1 MRKKY
6 GFTLIETIVAVTIL
20 AIVMY
25 AVIAIFVNSG
35 VRGANVEVFSVAQAL
50 AEGKLEEKMA
60 KPFSSL
66 SSESASFFSGDL
78 NAYSYQLTVN
88 YVSREALDAV
98 VGSPT
103 DYKKVRVSVS
113 HHLLSRPI
121 SLESIRA
128 NY

>member
-1 MRKKY
+1 MKKRK
-6 GFTLIETIVAVTIL
+6 GFTLIETVVAVTIL

-25 AVIAIFVNSG
+25 SVIAIFINSG

-60 KPFSSL
+60 KTFASL
-66 SSESASFFSGDL
+66 SSESSSFFSGDL
-78 NAYSYQLTVN
+78 NAYSYQVTVD
-88 YVSREALDAV
+88 YVSREALDTV
-98 VGSPT
+98 VGYPT
-103 DYKKVRVSVS
+103 DYKKLRVGVS
-113 HHLLSRPI
+113 HNLLSRPI